1 MRKEKASVMLKH
13 KTVMLKQKTVMLKQK
28 NVMLNLFQHLKKRS
42 RTKFGMTVYKLGMTV
57 LFTFFLSYTLAA
69 QSVPGSYYDFV
80 DATKD
85 LPAGHDK
92 TSLIIY
98 RPDNVGVLNDIR
110 CFLRIQDEAGQDI
123 TYDTS
128 HITATYEWMSTPDI
142 IRNYKHT
149 YFLSG
154 GMAMHLKLKKGR
166 YKISLYTPVD
176 QQNNFIYPESGEE
189 ARTALQSGVVEY
201 SHPQTFQWESNV
213 FEYNTEN
220 PTKVI
225 FVTPTRNDNGFYNGG
240 WVIDYRDGRRP

>member
-1 MRKEKASVMLKH
+1 
-13 KTVMLKQKTVMLKQK
+13 
-28 NVMLNLFQHLKKRS
+28 MLNLFQHLLMRS
-42 RTKFGMTVYKLGMTV
+42 RIKFGMTVSL
-57 LFTFFLSYTLAA
+57 LFFTFSLLSA
-69 QSVPGSYYDFV
+69 QPVPGSYYDFL

-98 RPDNVGVLNDIR
+98 RPNNIGVLNDIR
-110 CFLRIQDEAGQDI
+110 CFLRLEDEQGNDV
-123 TYDTS
+123 TYS
-128 HITATYEWMSTPDI
+128 AATATYEWVSIPDRI
-142 IRNYKHT
+142 NNYKKK

-176 QQNNFIYPESGEE
+176 QQNNFTYAE
-189 ARTALQSGVVEY
+189 ADVK
-201 SHPQTFQWESNV
+201 PFQWESNV

-225 FVTPTRNDNGFYNGG
+225 FVSPTRNDNGFYNGG
-240 WVIDYRDGRRP
+240 WVIDYRAGKKSDY

>member
-1 MRKEKASVMLKH
+1 MRKEEPSVIP
-13 KTVMLKQKTVMLKQK
+13 KQK
-28 NVMLNLFQHLKKRS
+28 NVMLNLFQHLLNRS
-42 RTKFGMTVYKLGMTV
+42 RNKFGMTTHKFGMTI
-57 LFTFFLSYTLAA
+57 LFTFFLSCTLAA
-69 QSVPGSYYDFV
+69 QPVPGSYYDFI

-110 CFLRIQDEAGQDI
+110 CFLRVEDEQGNDI

-128 HITATYEWMSTPDI
+128 SITATYEWLSTPDI

-176 QQNNFIYPESGEE
+176 QQNNFIYPETGEE

-201 SHPQTFQWESNV
+201 SKPQAFQWESNV

-240 WVIDYRDGRRP
+240 WIIDYRDGRKP

>member
-1 MRKEKASVMLKH
+1 MR
-13 KTVMLKQKTVMLKQK
+13 
-28 NVMLNLFQHLKKRS
+28 NIRIP
-42 RTKFGMTVYKLGMTV
+42 RTKFGVTS
-57 LFTFFLSYTLAA
+57 FLIILLTARLAA
-69 QSVPGSYYDFV
+69 QPLPGSYYDFL

-98 RPDNVGVLNDIR
+98 RPDNTGILNDIR
-110 CFLRIQDEAGQDI
+110 CFLRIQDEKGNDI

-128 HITATYEWMSTPDI
+128 CITATYEWVSIPD
-142 IRNYKHT
+142 RANNYKKK
-149 YFLSG
+149 YYLSG

-189 ARTALQSGVVEY
+189 TRTALRSGVVEY
-201 SHPQTFQWESNV
+201 SQPQAFQWESNI

-240 WVIDYRDGRRP
+240 WVIDYRDGRKS

>member
-1 MRKEKASVMLKH
+1 MRK
-13 KTVMLKQKTVMLKQK
+13 
-28 NVMLNLFQHLKKRS
+28 LF
-42 RTKFGMTVYKLGMTV
+42 F
-57 LFTFFLSYTLAA
+57 FFLIISFPLFA
-69 QSVPGSYYDFV
+69 QPVPGSYYDFV

-98 RPDNVGVLNDIR
+98 RPDNTGVLNDIR
-110 CFLRIQDEAGQDI
+110 CFLRIQDEEGNDI

-128 HITATYEWMSTPDI
+128 RLTATYEWLSTADI

-176 QQNNFIYPESGEE
+176 QQNNFTYAE
-189 ARTALQSGVVEY
+189 ADVK
-201 SHPQTFQWESNV
+201 PFQWESNI

-240 WVIDYRDGRRP
+240 WIIDYRDGRKS

>member
-1 MRKEKASVMLKH
+1 
-13 KTVMLKQKTVMLKQK
+13 
-28 NVMLNLFQHLKKRS
+28 MLNLFQHLLMRS
-42 RTKFGMTVYKLGMTV
+42 RIKFGMTVSL
-57 LFTFFLSYTLAA
+57 LFFTFSLLSA
-69 QSVPGSYYDFV
+69 QPVPGSYYDFL

-98 RPDNVGVLNDIR
+98 RPDNIGVLNDIR
-110 CFLRIQDEAGQDI
+110 CFLRLQDEAGQDI
-123 TYDTS
+123 TYDS
-128 HITATYEWMSTPDI
+128 SRITATYEWMSTPDI

-166 YKISLYTPVD
+166 YKISLYTPTD
-176 QQNNFIYPESGEE
+176 QQNNFTYPQ
-189 ARTALQSGVVEY
+189 ADTKA
-201 SHPQTFQWESNV
+201 FQWESNI

-240 WVIDYRDGRRP
+240 WVIDYKNRRKP

>member
-1 MRKEKASVMLKH
+1 MKRKM
-13 KTVMLKQKTVMLKQK
+13 
-28 NVMLNLFQHLKKRS
+28 RS
-42 RTKFGMTVYKLGMTV
+42 RNKFGMTAHRFGMTAFV
-57 LFTFFLSYTLAA
+57 LFLLTATLAA
-69 QSVPGSYYDFV
+69 QPVPGSYYDFI

-98 RPDNVGVLNDIR
+98 RPDNLGVLNDIR
-110 CFLRIQDEAGQDI
+110 CFLRLQDENGNDV
-123 TYDTS
+123 TYS
-128 HITATYEWMSTPDI
+128 ACTATYEWMSTPDI

-176 QQNNFIYPESGEE
+176 QQNNFTYAE
-189 ARTALQSGVVEY
+189 ADAK
-201 SHPQTFQWESNV
+201 PFQWESNI

-240 WVIDYRDGRRP
+240 WVIDYKNTNAS

>member
-1 MRKEKASVMLKH
+1 MKNMN
-13 KTVMLKQKTVMLKQK
+13 K
-28 NVMLNLFQHLKKRS
+28 NVMLNLFQHLCMRS
-42 RTKFGMTVYKLGMTV
+42 RTKFGMTAHKPGMTV
-57 LFTFFLSYTLAA
+57 FLLFFLFSALAA
-69 QSVPGSYYDFV
+69 QLVPGSYYDFI

-110 CFLRIQDEAGQDI
+110 CFLRIENEAGQDV
-123 TYDTS
+123 TYDKKT
-128 HITATYEWMSTPDI
+128 ITATYEWVSIPD
-142 IRNYKHT
+142 RANNYKKK
-149 YFLSG
+149 YYLSG

-176 QQNNFIYPESGEE
+176 QQNNFVYAE
-189 ARTALQSGVVEY
+189 ADTK
-201 SHPQTFQWESNV
+201 PFQWESNV

-240 WVIDYRDGRRP
+240 WIIDYRDGRKS

>member
-1 MRKEKASVMLKH
+1 MSLSKPLAKKPSGHFDKLNDRIHRLIFIFLIFAASP
-13 KTVMLKQKTVMLKQK
+13 
-28 NVMLNLFQHLKKRS
+28 LN
-42 RTKFGMTVYKLGMTV
+42 
-57 LFTFFLSYTLAA
+57 A
-69 QSVPGSYYDFV
+69 QPVPGSYYDFI

-85 LPAGHDK
+85 MPASHDK

-110 CFLRIQDEAGQDI
+110 CFLHIEDENGRDI

-128 HITATYEWMSTPDI
+128 CITATYEWLSTPDI

-166 YKISLYTPVD
+166 YKISLYTPTD
-176 QQNNFIYPESGEE
+176 QQNNFTYAE
-189 ARTALQSGVVEY
+189 ADAKL
-201 SHPQTFQWESNV
+201 FQWESNV

-240 WVIDYRDGRRP
+240 WVIDYRDGRKS

>member
-1 MRKEKASVMLKH
+1 MTMRK
-13 KTVMLKQKTVMLKQK
+13 KQI
-28 NVMLNLFQHLKKRS
+28 VMLNLFQHLFIRS
-42 RTKFGMTVYKLGMTV
+42 RNKFGMTTHKFVAATI
-57 LFTFFLSYTLAA
+57 LFFAFSALSA
-69 QSVPGSYYDFV
+69 QPVPGSYYDFL

-110 CFLRIQDEAGQDI
+110 CFLRLEDEQGNDV
-123 TYDTS
+123 TYS
-128 HITATYEWMSTPDI
+128 AATATYEWVSIPDRI
-142 IRNYKHT
+142 NNYKKK
-149 YFLSG
+149 YYLSG

-176 QQNNFIYPESGEE
+176 QQNNFTYAE
-189 ARTALQSGVVEY
+189 ADVK
-201 SHPQTFQWESNV
+201 PFQWESNV

-225 FVTPTRNDNGFYNGG
+225 FVSPTRNDNGFYNGG
-240 WVIDYRDGRRP
+240 WVIDYRAGKKSDY

>member
-1 MRKEKASVMLKH
+1 MRKNPNRWLSSPKGVSKPHFTIPL
-13 KTVMLKQKTVMLKQK
+13 
-28 NVMLNLFQHLKKRS
+28 LFL
-42 RTKFGMTVYKLGMTV
+42 
-57 LFTFFLSYTLAA
+57 LFTTMVNS
-69 QSVPGSYYDFV
+69 QPVPGSYYDFI

-85 LPAGHDK
+85 MPAGHDK
-92 TSLIIY
+92 QSLIIY

-110 CFLRIQDEAGQDI
+110 CFLRLEDEEGNDV
-123 TYDTS
+123 TYDTTT
-128 HITATYEWMSTPDI
+128 ITATYEWLSTPDI

-166 YKISLYTPVD
+166 YKISLYTPTD
-176 QQNNFIYPESGEE
+176 QQNNFTYP
-189 ARTALQSGVVEY
+189 VEG
-201 SHPQTFQWESNV
+201 TKAFQWESNV

-240 WVIDYRDGRRP
+240 WIIDYKSGRKP

>member
-1 MRKEKASVMLKH
+1 MRRAIRPR
-13 KTVMLKQKTVMLKQK
+13 
-28 NVMLNLFQHLKKRS
+28 N
-42 RTKFGMTVYKLGMTV
+42 KFGVTAAL
-57 LFTFFLSYTLAA
+57 LFFAFSTLAA
-69 QSVPGSYYDFV
+69 QPVPGSYYDFL

-110 CFLRIQDEAGQDI
+110 CFLRLEDENGNDV
-123 TYDTS
+123 TYSATTV
-128 HITATYEWMSTPDI
+128 TATYEWMSTPDI

-166 YKISLYTPVD
+166 YKISLYTPTD
-176 QQNNFIYPESGEE
+176 QQNNFVYAE
-189 ARTALQSGVVEY
+189 ADAK
-201 SHPQTFQWESNV
+201 PFQWESNV

-225 FVTPTRNDNGFYNGG
+225 FVTPTRNDNGFYKGG
-240 WVIDYRDGRRP
+240 WVIDYRAGRKP

>member
-1 MRKEKASVMLKH
+1 MKRKM
-13 KTVMLKQKTVMLKQK
+13 
-28 NVMLNLFQHLKKRS
+28 RS
-42 RTKFGMTVYKLGMTV
+42 RNKFGMTGII
-57 LFTFFLSYTLAA
+57 FLIFSNLVA
-69 QSVPGSYYDFV
+69 QPVPGSYYDFI

-110 CFLRIQDEAGQDI
+110 CFLRLEDEEGNDV
-123 TYDTS
+123 TYTTTTV
-128 HITATYEWMSTPDI
+128 TASYEWMSNPDI

-176 QQNNFIYPESGEE
+176 QQNNFTYAE
-189 ARTALQSGVVEY
+189 ADAK
-201 SHPQTFQWESNV
+201 PFQWESNV

-225 FVTPTRNDNGFYNGG
+225 FVSPTRNDNGFYNGG
-240 WVIDYRDGRRP
+240 WIIDYRAPKGRS

>member
-1 MRKEKASVMLKH
+1 MRKR
-13 KTVMLKQKTVMLKQK
+13 TTY
-28 NVMLNLFQHLKKRS
+28 VMLNLIQHLSNRS
-42 RTKFGMTVYKLGMTV
+42 RNKFGMTHHKLGMTANKLRITTFI
-57 LFTFFLSYTLAA
+57 LFLLTSTLTA
-69 QSVPGSYYDFV
+69 QPVPGSYYDFI

-98 RPDNVGVLNDIR
+98 RPDNLGVLNDIR
-110 CFLRIQDEAGQDI
+110 CFLRLQDENGNDV
-123 TYDTS
+123 TYS
-128 HITATYEWMSTPDI
+128 ACTATYEWMSTPDI

-176 QQNNFIYPESGEE
+176 QQNNFTYAE
-189 ARTALQSGVVEY
+189 ADAK
-201 SHPQTFQWESNV
+201 PFQWESNI

-240 WVIDYRDGRRP
+240 WVIDYKNTNAS

>member
-1 MRKEKASVMLKH
+1 MSKLRNLW
-13 KTVMLKQKTVMLKQK
+13 
-28 NVMLNLFQHLKKRS
+28 LNLPKA
-42 RTKFGMTVYKLGMTV
+42 
-57 LFTFFLSYTLAA
+57 LFCILLTLLISSSIYS
-69 QSVPGSYYDFV
+69 QPLPGSYYDFI

-85 LPAGHDK
+85 MPVGHDK

-98 RPDNVGVLNDIR
+98 RPDNLPVLNDIR
-110 CFLRIQDEAGQDI
+110 CFLRLEDEEGKDV
-123 TYDTS
+123 TYTAC
-128 HITATYEWMSTPDI
+128 TATYEWMSTPDI

-176 QQNNFIYPESGEE
+176 QQNNFTYAE
-189 ARTALQSGVVEY
+189 ADVK
-201 SHPQTFQWESNV
+201 PFQWESNT

-240 WVIDYRDGRRP
+240 WIIDYKAPSKLNPAHKP

>member
-1 MRKEKASVMLKH
+1 MRKAKH
-13 KTVMLKQKTVMLKQK
+13 H
-28 NVMLNLFQHLKKRS
+28 VMLNLGSDGCKPEKCSSGAFLASLRAAVLRRGKHLFSRS
-42 RTKFGMTVYKLGMTV
+42 RTKFGMTGIV
-57 LFTFFLSYTLAA
+57 LFFILSPLIS
-69 QSVPGSYYDFV
+69 QPVPGSYHDFI

-85 LPAGHDK
+85 MPAGHDK

-98 RPDNVGVLNDIR
+98 RPDNEGVLNDIR
-110 CFLRIQDEAGQDI
+110 CFLRIEDENGNDI
-123 TYDTS
+123 TYDKK

-166 YKISLYTPVD
+166 YKISLYTPVN
-176 QQNNFIYPESGEE
+176 QQNNFTYSE
-189 ARTALQSGVVEY
+189 ADAK
-201 SHPQTFQWESNV
+201 PFQWESNV

-220 PTKVI
+220 PAKVI

-240 WVIDYRDGRRP
+240 WIIDYKNGRKP

>member
-1 MRKEKASVMLKH
+1 
-13 KTVMLKQKTVMLKQK
+13 
-28 NVMLNLFQHLKKRS
+28 MLNLFQHLLTRA
-42 RTKFGMTVYKLGMTV
+42 RNKFGMTVITLLLYTS
-57 LFTFFLSYTLAA
+57 LSA
-69 QSVPGSYYDFV
+69 QPMPGSYYDFI

-98 RPDNVGVLNDIR
+98 RPDNLPILNDIR
-110 CFLRIQDEAGQDI
+110 CFLRIQDQEDKDI

-128 HITATYEWMSTPDI
+128 RLTATYEWMSTPDI

-166 YKISLYTPVD
+166 YKISLYTPVN
-176 QQNNFIYPESGEE
+176 QQNNFTYPE
-189 ARTALQSGVVEY
+189 ADVR
-201 SHPQTFQWESNV
+201 PFQWESNV

-225 FVTPTRNDNGFYNGG
+225 FVTATRNDNGFYNGG
-240 WVIDYRDGRRP
+240 WIIDYKAPTRKP

>member
-1 MRKEKASVMLKH
+1 MKRKHLRWLSARAASVSKPHL
-13 KTVMLKQKTVMLKQK
+13 TII
-28 NVMLNLFQHLKKRS
+28 LFSLLIS
-42 RTKFGMTVYKLGMTV
+42 AL
-57 LFTFFLSYTLAA
+57 TFP
-69 QSVPGSYYDFV
+69 QPVPGSYYDFI

-98 RPDNVGVLNDIR
+98 RPDNIGVLNDIR
-110 CFLRIQDEAGQDI
+110 CFLRLEDEEGKDV
-123 TYDTS
+123 TYTAAK
-128 HITATYEWMSTPDI
+128 ATYEWIS
-142 IRNYKHT
+142 IRNRANNYKKK
-149 YFLSG
+149 YYLSG

-176 QQNNFIYPESGEE
+176 QQNNFVYAE
-189 ARTALQSGVVEY
+189 ADAK
-201 SHPQTFQWESNV
+201 PFQWESNV

-240 WVIDYRDGRRP
+240 WVIDYKDGRKP